1 MSTPPRTRRIAGLAA
16 ISGLL
21 SLLAYC
27 GVAGFVYFTQES
39 LIFHPVPLSA
49 DYRFA
54 LPGVEEVRI
63 PVEGAELLAL
73 HLKLPSPK
81 GVMFFLHGN
90 SGNLQ
95 SWLTSVDFYRR
106 VNYDL
111 FIIDYR
117 GFGKSSGRIESEAQ
131 LHEDVKR
138 AWQWLAPK
146 YAGKQLVI
154 YGRSLGTGLAAKLA
168 TEVQPDLTIL
178 VSPYLSLDAMAR
190 ERYPWL
196 PSVINRYPMRSDE
209 WITQIKR
216 PVLILHGDIDGVVP
230 LSQGQRLA
238 RLQPASTLTIVPGA
252 GHNDIQRFPVYL
264 DTVAGALGTLGAR

>member
-1 MSTPPRTRRIAGLAA
+1 MSTPRRARRIAGLAA

-39 LIFHPVPLSA
+39 LIFHPVPLSV

-54 LPGVEEVRI
+54 LPGVEEARI
-63 PVEGAELLAL
+63 PVEGAELSAL
-73 HLKLPSPK
+73 HLKLPNPK
-81 GVMFFLHGN
+81 GVVFFLHGN

-131 LHEDVKR
+131 LHADVKR
-138 AWQWLAPK
+138 AWQWLAPQ
-146 YAGKQLVI
+146 YAGKQRVI
-154 YGRSLGTGLAAKLA
+154 YGRSLGTGLATKLA

-216 PVLILHGDIDGVVP
+216 PVLVLHGDIDGVVP

-238 RLQPASTLTIVPGA
+238 RLQPASTLVIVPGA

-264 DTVAGALGTLGAR
+264 DTIADALGTLGAR